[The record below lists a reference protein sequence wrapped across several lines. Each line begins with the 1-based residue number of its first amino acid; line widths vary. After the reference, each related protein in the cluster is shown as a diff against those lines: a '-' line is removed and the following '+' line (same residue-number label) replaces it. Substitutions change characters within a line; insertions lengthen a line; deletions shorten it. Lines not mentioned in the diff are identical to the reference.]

1 MANENNK
8 IKLLFLWDILSKNT
22 DENHA
27 MNADGIKEELAK
39 RGISGM
45 RISTMTTSIKRCIG
59 KMARDTLSVLPI
71 WCGIRITIIYVT
83 PLQG

>member
-8 IKLLFLWDILSKNT
+8 IKLLLLWDILSKNT
-22 DENHA
+22 DENYA
-27 MNADGIKEELAK
+27 MNADGIREELAK
-39 RGISGM
+39 RGISVM
-45 RISTMTTSIKRCIG
+45 RISTMTISIKRCIG